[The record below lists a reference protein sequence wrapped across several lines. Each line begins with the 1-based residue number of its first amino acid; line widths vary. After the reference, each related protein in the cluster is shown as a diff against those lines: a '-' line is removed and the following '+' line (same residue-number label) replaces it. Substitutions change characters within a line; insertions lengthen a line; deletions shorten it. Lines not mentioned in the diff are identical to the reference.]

1 MGTIITRK
9 KQDGTAS
16 YTAQV
21 VLKRGG
27 VMLAREHKTFA
38 DRREATLWMAQREV
52 ELHQP
57 GAVAENPKL
66 ADVIDR
72 YIREARTPLGDTK
85 SQVLRAIKS
94 KPIGAMRCRD
104 IASKHVIA
112 LANNLAESVQP
123 QTVQNYLSHLSAV
136 FAIARPA
143 WGYPLDRQAMQDAFA
158 VAKRLGLTTKSR
170 KRSRRPML
178 DELDR
183 LLDHFTASRSRR
195 CDSVPM
201 VDVVLFALFSTR
213 RLEEIARIRWAD
225 FEPDH
230 GRVLVRDM
238 KHPGEK
244 IGNDQWVDLPPEAMA
259 VIARQPRHDA
269 RIFPY
274 SGETIGAAFT
284 RATRLLGIE
293 DLHFHDLRH
302 DGVSRLFE
310 LGWSIPHVA
319 AVSGHRSWQSLKRYT
334 HLRQRGDKYAGWRW
348 LKK

>member
-16 YTAQV
+16 HTAQV

-27 VMLAREHKTFA
+27 VIVAREHRTFA
-38 DRREATLWMAQREV
+38 DRREASLWIAQREV
-52 ELHQP
+52 EIRKP
-57 GAVAENPKL
+57 GAVADNPKL

-72 YIREARTPLGDTK
+72 YIGESRRPLGATK
-85 SQVLRAIKS
+85 TQVLRTIKA

-104 IASKHVIA
+104 ITSRDVFA
-112 LANNLAESVQP
+112 LAQALAESVQP

-136 FAIARPA
+136 FAVARPA
-143 WGYPLDRQAMQDAFA
+143 WGYPLDRQAMADAFT
-158 VAKRLGLTTKSR
+158 VAKRMGVTAKSG

-195 CDSVPM
+195 CDAIPM
-201 VDVVLFALFSTR
+201 ADCVLFALFSTR
-213 RLEEIARIRWAD
+213 RLEEITRIRWAD
-225 FEPDH
+225 LDADA

-244 IGNDQWVDLPPEAMA
+244 IGNDQWVDLPPEALA
-259 VIARQPRHDA
+259 IIARQPRKA
-269 RIFPY
+269 AEIFPY
-274 SGETIGAAFT
+274 SGETIGANFT

-302 DGVSRLFE
+302 EGVSRLFE

-334 HLRQRGDKYAGWRW
+334 HLQQRGDKFAGWRW
-348 LKK
+348 RP